1 MYPGLVV
8 KLRPPGPWRNGPD
21 SGARHRVDPVYHSD
35 SLYSALTGAMRTLG
49 RLDEWLDATAR
60 NPQGPAVRF
69 SSCFPFQGDIGYV
82 IPPRSIWPPLGGAP
96 VASPKVRWKSA
107 RYIPLALVEA
117 LLAGQIPDED
127 KWEIDGPSECLVPA
141 GRPGPFRIAVR
152 SSAAV
157 DRMGGSA
164 ERHATAC
171 IEFFPGA
178 GLWTVVSFA
187 GAEQSDR
194 WNPAVRA
201 AFRLLADSGFG
212 GERGRGWGRSEEP
225 EFIEGELPDMI
236 LAPPPAPSTPEP
248 QPEPPAEAVLEGEAA
263 VVTEP
268 PLDAGPEPTAA
279 TAAPSEA
286 AAASAAAVP
295 SREREGA
302 VSHWL
307 LSLFTPAP
315 DDAIDWARGNYGL
328 ITRSGRIDSPARQGD
343 LKKQLHMIAEGSVL
357 VAARAPQGASTDVA
371 PDNFPH
377 PVYRAGFALAI
388 PLPAQVTA

>member
-1 MYPGLVV
+1 MNPGLVV

-21 SGARHRVDPVYHSD
+21 SGARNRVDPVYHSD

-49 RLDEWLDATAR
+49 HLEDWLDATAR
-60 NPQGPAVRF
+60 NPHGAAVRF

-82 IPPRSIWPPLGGAP
+82 IPPRSVWPPMGGAP
-96 VASPKVRWKSA
+96 VITPKVRWKSA
-107 RYIPLALVEA
+107 RYIPLALVDA
-117 LLAGQIPDED
+117 LLAKQVLDED
-127 KWEIDGPSECLVPA
+127 RWEIDGPSECLVPA

-157 DRMGGSA
+157 DRLGGSA
-164 ERHATAC
+164 DRHATAC
-171 IEFFPGA
+171 TEFFPGA

-187 GAEQSDR
+187 DAEHLER
-194 WNPAVRA
+194 WNGPVRA

-236 LAPPPAPSTPEP
+236 LPPRSVPAALEPQPEAAAGETAPPPAPAPPE
-248 QPEPPAEAVLEGEAA
+248 
-263 VVTEP
+263 
-268 PLDAGPEPTAA
+268 
-279 TAAPSEA
+279 
-286 AAASAAAVP
+286 
-295 SREREGA
+295 

-307 LSLFTPAP
+307 LSLFTPAAE
-315 DDAIDWARGNYGL
+315 DAIDWERGNYSV
-328 ITRSGRIDSPARQGD
+328 IARSGRVDSPARHGD
-343 LKKQLHMIAEGSVL
+343 LKKQLNMIAEGSVL
-357 VAARAPQGASTDVA
+357 VAARAPQGASPDVA
-371 PDNFPH
+371 PDGFPH